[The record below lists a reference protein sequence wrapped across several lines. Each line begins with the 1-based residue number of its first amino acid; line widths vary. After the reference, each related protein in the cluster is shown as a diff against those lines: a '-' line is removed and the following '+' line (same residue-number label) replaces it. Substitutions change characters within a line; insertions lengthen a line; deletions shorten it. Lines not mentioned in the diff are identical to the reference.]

1 MLAFLRDAK
10 LSKFSALSI
19 IVLILAAIFGT
30 SHILPGLLPYFVF
43 IVLGLLALYLQYG
56 DKIIPLIFEKPL
68 KNSWWKVI
76 PVVIVTMIIAY
87 AFIFIGLAFSSA
99 PVANSALGT
108 GSQSTKLIR
117 MFWISVSL
125 IGEEIITAS
134 LTFPLYTLIHKK
146 LDNKKSWIIA
156 AIVGSLLFGLL
167 HFRAYNWNLYQMFF
181 PIGLGRLPFTW
192 LWIKSDSLWPSI
204 VAHILYDLIL
214 FLPMIFL

>member
-43 IVLGLLALYLQYG
+43 IVL
-56 DKIIPLIFEKPL
+56 
-68 KNSWWKVI
+68 
-76 PVVIVTMIIAY
+76 
-87 AFIFIGLAFSSA
+87 AFSSA

-117 MFWISVSL
+117 VFWISVSL

-204 VAHILYDLIL
+204 VAHVLYDLIL